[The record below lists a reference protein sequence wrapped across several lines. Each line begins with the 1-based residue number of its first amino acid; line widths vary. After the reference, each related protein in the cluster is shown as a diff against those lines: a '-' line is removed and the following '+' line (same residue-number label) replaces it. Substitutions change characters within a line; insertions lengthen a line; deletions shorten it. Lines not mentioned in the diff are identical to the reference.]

1 MIFVTGGTG
10 LLGSYLL
17 RDLVAR
23 GQEVSAL
30 YRSNIPDEPYAK
42 SVRWIQGDILDIVLL
57 EEIMQKAK
65 QVYHCAAVVSFNPAK
80 KYEMLKINAEGTANV
95 VNAALTSGVQKLV
108 HVSSV
113 SALGRNE
120 TGTAISEEDKWDEEK
135 NKSAYGKSKYF
146 AELEVWRGISEGL
159 NAVIVNPST
168 ILGVGRWEKDGSAAI
183 FKKAYEAF
191 PWYTDGVAGFVDVAD
206 VAKAMIQLME
216 SDIAGERFIINAE
229 NRALK
234 EVFTDMAK
242 AFNKKPPHKKAPSFM
257 IKLLWRLEKLRSL
270 FTSKDP
276 LITKETANT
285 AQRKTYY
292 DNTKLLKF
300 LPGFQYKSLQ
310 TTINEYCKAYM
321 HLQG

>member
-30 YRSNIPDEPYAK
+30 YRTNIPDEPYAK
-42 SVRWIQGDILDIVLL
+42 SVHWIQGDILDVVLL

-65 QVYHCAAVVSFNPAK
+65 QVYHCAAIVSFNPAK

-95 VNAALTSGVQKLV
+95 VNAALAGGVQKLM

-113 SALGRNE
+113 SALGRNT
-120 TGTAISEEDKWDEEK
+120 TGAPISEDDKWDEEK

-146 AELEVWRGISEGL
+146 AELEVWRGVSEGL

-168 ILGVGRWEKDGSAAI
+168 ILGVGKWEKDGSAAI
-183 FKKAYEAF
+183 FKKAYEEF
-191 PWYTDGVAGFVDVAD
+191 PWYTDGVGGFVDVAD
-206 VAKAMIQLME
+206 VASAMIQLME
-216 SDIAGERFIINAE
+216 SDISGERFIVNAACLPFK
-229 NRALK
+229 N
-234 EVFTDMAK
+234 VFTEIAN
-242 AFNKKPPHKKAPSFM
+242 AFGKKPPGKKAPSFM
-257 IKLLWRLEKLRSL
+257 IKLLWRLEKLKSF

-276 LITKETANT
+276 LITKETAGS

-292 DNTKLLKF
+292 DNSKLLRF
-300 LPGFQYKSLQ
+300 LPLFQYKPVQQ
-310 TTINEYCKAYM
+310 TIKEYSEAYM
-321 HLQG
+321 HLQR

>member
-30 YRSNIPDEPYAK
+30 YRTNIPDEPYAK
-42 SVRWIQGDILDIVLL
+42 AVHWIQGDILDVVLL

-65 QVYHCAAVVSFNPAK
+65 RVYHCAAVVSFNPAK

-95 VNAALTSGVQKLV
+95 VNAALAGGVEKLV

-113 SALGRNE
+113 SALGRNA
-120 TGTAISEEDKWDEEK
+120 TGTPINEDDKWDEEK

-146 AELEVWRGISEGL
+146 AELEVWRGVSEGL

-168 ILGVGRWEKDGSAAI
+168 ILGVGKWEKDGSAAI
-183 FKKAYEAF
+183 FKKAYEEF
-191 PWYTDGVAGFVDVAD
+191 PWYTDGIAGFVDVAD
-206 VAKAMIQLME
+206 VAGAMIQLME
-216 SDIAGERFIINAE
+216 SDISGERFIVSAE
-229 NRALK
+229 NVSFK
-234 EVFTDMAK
+234 NVFTEIAT
-242 AFNKKPPHKKAPSFM
+242 AFGKKPPHKKAPPFM
-257 IKLLWRLEKLRSL
+257 IKLLWRLEKLRSF
-270 FTSKDP
+270 FTSKPP
-276 LITKETANT
+276 LITKETAAS

-292 DNTKLLKF
+292 DNSKLLRF
-300 LPGFQYKSLQ
+300 LPSFQYKPLQ
-310 TTINEYCKAYM
+310 NTIKGYSEAYLY
-321 HLQG
+321 LQR

>member
-17 RDLVAR
+17 RDLAAR
-23 GQEVSAL
+23 GQEVCAL

-42 SVRWIQGDILDIVLL
+42 AVHWIQGDILDVVLL
-57 EEIMQKAK
+57 EEIMQKVK

-95 VNAALTSGVQKLV
+95 VNAALAGGVEKLV

-120 TGTAISEEDKWDEEK
+120 TGTPISEEDKWDEEK
-135 NKSAYGKSKYF
+135 SKSAYGKSKYF
-146 AELEVWRGISEGL
+146 AELEVWRAVSEGL

-168 ILGVGRWEKDGSAAI
+168 ILGVGKWEKDGSSAI
-183 FKKAYEAF
+183 FKKAYEEF
-191 PWYTDGVAGFVDVAD
+191 PWYTDGITGFVDVAD

-216 SDIAGERFIINAE
+216 SDISGQRFIVSAE
-229 NRALK
+229 NVAFK
-234 EVFTDMAK
+234 DVFTGMAG
-242 AFNKKPPHKKAPSFM
+242 AFNRKPPYKKAPAFM
-257 IKLLWRLEKLRSL
+257 IKLLWRLEKLRS
-270 FTSKDP
+270 FFSSKDP
-276 LITKETANT
+276 LITKETAGS

-292 DNTKLLKF
+292 NNSKLLKS

-310 TTINEYCKAYM
+310 KTIKEYCEAYM
-321 HLQG
+321 HLQR

>member
-17 RDLVAR
+17 RDLVA
-23 GQEVSAL
+23 GGKEVSAL
-30 YRSNIPDEPYAK
+30 YRTSIPDEPYAK
-42 SVRWIQGDILDIVLL
+42 SVHWIQGDILDVVLL

-65 QVYHCAAVVSFNPAK
+65 QVYHCAAIVSFNPAK

-95 VNAALTSGVQKLV
+95 VNAALAGGVQKLM

-113 SALGRNE
+113 SALGRN
-120 TGTAISEEDKWDEEK
+120 TNGAPISEDDKWDEEK

-146 AELEVWRGISEGL
+146 AELEVWRGVSEGL

-168 ILGVGRWEKDGSAAI
+168 ILGVGKWEKDGSAAI
-183 FKKAYEAF
+183 FKKAYEEF
-191 PWYTDGVAGFVDVAD
+191 PWYTDGVGGFVDVAD

-216 SDIAGERFIINAE
+216 SDISGERFIVNAE
-229 NRALK
+229 SLPFKN
-234 EVFTDMAK
+234 VFTEIAN
-242 AFNKKPPHKKAPSFM
+242 AFGKKPPYKKAPPFM
-257 IKLLWRLEKLRSL
+257 IKLLWRLEKLRSF

-276 LITKETANT
+276 LITKETAGS

-292 DNTKLLKF
+292 DNSRLLKF
-300 LPGFQYKSLQ
+300 LPGFQYKPVQQ
-310 TTINEYCKAYM
+310 TIKEYSEAYM
-321 HLQG
+321 RLQR

>member
-30 YRSNIPDEPYAK
+30 YRSYIPDEPYSK
-42 SVRWIQGDILDIVLL
+42 SVNWIQGDILDVVLL

-95 VNAALTSGVQKLV
+95 VNAALAGGVKKLV

-113 SALGRNE
+113 AALGRSA
-120 TGTAISEEDKWDEEK
+120 TGIPVSEEDKWDDEK

-146 AELEVWRGISEGL
+146 AELEVWRAVSEGL

-168 ILGVGRWEKDGSAAI
+168 ILGVGKWEKDGSAAI

-216 SDIAGERFIINAE
+216 SNISGERFIVSAE
-229 NRALK
+229 SLPFK
-234 EVFTDMAK
+234 KVFTEMAN
-242 AFNKKPPHKKAPSFM
+242 AFGKKPPYKKAPSFM
-257 IKLLWRLEKLRSL
+257 IKLLWRLEKLSSF

-276 LITKETANT
+276 LITKETAGS
-285 AQRKTYY
+285 AQRKAYY
-292 DNTKLLKF
+292 NNSKLLKF
-300 LPGFQYKSLQ
+300 LPGFQYKPLQ
-310 TTINEYCKAYM
+310 QTIKEYCEAYLR
-321 HLQG
+321 LQR